1 MKTSNLLIEKLKEFE
16 GLRLRAYQCAAG
28 VWTIGYGHTHNVRR
42 GDRYTRYYAEEMLR
56 EDVRHAEH
64 AVLDLGVCRTQG
76 ELDALTSFVFN
87 LGIGKLKGSTLL
99 QLLRKRPEGDEWL
112 QEYGRYWR
120 YDVHRH
126 FMAWCY
132 AGGRR
137 LPGLFR
143 RRQWEYER
151 FFSEDT
157 PLLCDVEESDH
168 G

>member
-87 LGIGKLKGSTLL
+87 LGIGRLKGSTLL
-99 QLLRKRPEGDEWL
+99 QVLGLKPEGDAELLRKWRTAVHKEWI
-112 QEYGRYWR
+112 R
-120 YDVHRH
+120 
-126 FMAWCY
+126 WCFADGKRL
-132 AGGRR
+132 AG
-137 LPGLFR
+137 LVS
-143 RRQWEYER
+143 RRQWEYDR
-151 FFSEDT
+151 FYSEDT
-157 PLLCDVEESDH
+157 PLLGDVEECDN